1 MPDDVCV
8 LVPTLDESATI
19 GDVIAGFVER
29 GYDDVL
35 VVDGGST
42 DGTTDIARR
51 EGARV
56 VQQSGSGKG
65 QAVREGV
72 GLIDAEFVLMVDGD
86 GTYDPADADR
96 MLEPL
101 FEGRADH
108 VIGNRFA
115 DMKPGAM
122 ARLNKFGNRVINGA
136 FRYVHGRDLRDIL
149 SGYRAF
155 RRASFERFALSA
167 DGFTIETELS
177 VECVK
182 HGETVEVVPITYR
195 PRPDDSEAN
204 LRPFRDGGRIIVALY
219 RLARMNNPV
228 FYFGSVGLVSAL
240 VGGIIGVYVGVEW
253 FTVGISHPA
262 LAVVGSFGILLGVQL
277 FMFGV
282 LSDMLLTVNRRQAR
296 QLERVADGLQRLGRV
311 DTGTDAAEASDRD
324 RAATDSGRPG
334 HASESEAEP
343 PPEE

>member
-1 MPDDVCV
+1 MAGDVCV
-8 LVPTLDESATI
+8 LIPTLDESATI
-19 GDVIAGFVER
+19 GEVVAGFAER

-42 DGTTDIARR
+42 DGTPAIARR

-72 GLIDAEFVLMVDGD
+72 ELTDADVVLMLDGD
-86 GTYDPADADR
+86 GTYDPGDAER

-101 FEGRADH
+101 LEGRADH
-108 VIGNRFA
+108 VIGDRFA

-136 FRYVHGRDLRDIL
+136 FRYVHGRDLADIL

-155 RRASFERFALSA
+155 RRESLERFSLSA

-177 VECVK
+177 VECVR
-182 HGETVEVVPITYR
+182 HGQTVEVVPITYR

-219 RLARMNNPV
+219 RLARMNNPL
-228 FYFGSVGLVSAL
+228 FYFGSVGLLSGL
-240 VGGIIGVYVGVEW
+240 VGAVIGAYVGIEW
-253 FTVGISHPA
+253 ITVGISHPA

-296 QLERVADGLQRLGRV
+296 QLERVADGLHRLRRV
-311 DTGTDAAEASDRD
+311 DGATAPRDDGEQDPAPDVDGVSGDADP
-324 RAATDSGRPG
+324 GRPQG
-334 HASESEAEP
+334 RDAD
-343 PPEE
+343 